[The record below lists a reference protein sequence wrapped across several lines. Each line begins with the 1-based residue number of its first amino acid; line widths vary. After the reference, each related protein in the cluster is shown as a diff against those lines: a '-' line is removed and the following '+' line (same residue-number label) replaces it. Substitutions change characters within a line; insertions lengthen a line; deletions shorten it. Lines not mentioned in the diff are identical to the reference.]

1 MSFAILALSFVPA
14 YTFAPANALAPA
26 RVSQAPAIHHAVRS
40 SSSVTMAQSDDAE
53 LVDRLFASAVY
64 LFPITDGFQFGKF
77 IYASVPPIGAL
88 AYNVAPIIN
97 AFDSIPFS
105 GLIFFAGLSTLSRN
119 PGLSRFLGSL
129 QQAILLD
136 IAFISQVSSAALVVF
151 PLAMQQV
158 GYAIFCHGPL
168 DWLRVVLMRAG
179 QDARPDP
186 HRLRRGQP
194 GDWALLSGFTRTLY
208 SSVDK

>member
-14 YTFAPANALAPA
+14 YTFAPAHALAPA

-105 GLIFFAGLSTLSRN
+105 GLIFFIGLSTLSRN
-119 PGLSRFLGSL
+119 PGLSRFLRFNL

-136 IAFISQVSSAALVVF
+136 IAFIIPGFVGSAGKMF

-158 GYAIFCHGPL
+158 GCNTIFYAMVLSIGYAWYSCAQGKTPDQIPIVSDAANQAIGP
-168 DWLRVVLMRAG
+168 
-179 QDARPDP
+179 
-186 HRLRRGQP
+186 
-194 GDWALLSGFTRTLY
+194 F
-208 SSVDK
+208 